1 MEIALEHFVQGLA
14 GPWLFLLIAAIIA
27 VLAKSADRL
36 VHEAVFLSL
45 RWKLPK
51 AVVGATVV
59 SLGTTMPEAVISVLA
74 AVRGSPGLALGNAVG
89 SIICDTG
96 LILGIGIL
104 IRPMRLERKVV
115 NRQGWIQLSAGALL
129 VLFSLP
135 FGSLSRIFSEGG
147 RLPQWVGFLFLAL
160 LVLYIFKS
168 IQWSRQEGVVS
179 SAHGE
184 QATGQSGS
192 SAAVARLTVA
202 IGFVVGAS
210 WMLIPAVKEAALRL
224 HVPEGVIAATLV
236 AFGTSLP
243 ELVTVVAASLRGHS
257 ELALGNIIGAD
268 ILNVLFVAGAAAAVT
283 PGGLTA
289 GPDFFRLL
297 FPAMLGVLIIFR
309 LGVFAS
315 TDTLK
320 RPIGVLLLG
329 TYVAVTAMSYLFR

>member
-36 VHEAVFLSL
+36 VREAVFLSL

-129 VLFSLP
+129 ILFSLP
-135 FGSLSRIFSEGG
+135 FGSWSRIFSEGG

-210 WMLIPAVKEAALRL
+210 WVLIPAVKEAALRL

-309 LGVFAS
+309 LGVFVS
-315 TDTLK
+315 KDTLK